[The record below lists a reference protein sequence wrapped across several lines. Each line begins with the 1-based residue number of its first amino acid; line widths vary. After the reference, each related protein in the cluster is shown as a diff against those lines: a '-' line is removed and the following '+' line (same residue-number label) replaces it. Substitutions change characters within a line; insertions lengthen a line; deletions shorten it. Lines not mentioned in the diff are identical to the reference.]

1 MAEEGDNSQ
10 EKTED
15 PSQRKIEKA
24 AEDGKVLTSKDMF
37 VFTGLFT
44 ALLMMYAVPS
54 IIEPTLSYWSRLFS
68 LEQGADLD
76 VLIGQR
82 ITEVIKM
89 ILITGAVVGLPMM
102 VILIFTQ
109 AAVAG
114 NLNFAP
120 KAMAFK
126 GNRINPLKGLAR
138 MVSLKAL
145 VELCKA
151 SLKVVLLFSVAI
163 GILYLQAPK
172 ILQLPFRSLG
182 EAVASAAS
190 MFPFVL
196 GALLLM
202 LAVIAFLDFMWQR
215 HTHTKEL
222 KMSKQD
228 QKDEH
233 KQTEGSPEVKAKI
246 RRMQMENSA
255 NAARQQTALNDV
267 PSATAII
274 TNPTHF
280 AVALKYE
287 VGSSD
292 APKILAMGRGKIAEM
307 IIEKGG
313 ESDVTIFRS
322 PLLARALF
330 FSGEIGGEIPELLYQ
345 AVAVILAYIYR
356 VDRGED
362 LERPDVELPLDMR
375 FDEFGKPLMAEAEAG
390 GLNA

>member
-15 PSQRKIEKA
+15 PSQRKLEKA

-37 VFTGLFT
+37 VFTGLFVG
-44 ALLMMYAVPS
+44 LLMMFAVPTV
-54 IIEPTLSYWSRLFS
+54 IEPTLGRWAEFFS
-68 LEQGADLD
+68 LEPGADLD
-76 VLIGQR
+76 VLITQR
-82 ITEVIKM
+82 ITLLIKT
-89 ILITGAVVGLPMM
+89 IIITGTFVGVPMM
-102 VILIFTQ
+102 VVSVLTQ

-114 NLNFAP
+114 SLNFAP

-126 GNRINPLKGLAR
+126 GNRINPLKGLQR
-138 MVSLKAL
+138 MVSVKAL
-145 VELCKA
+145 VELGKA

-163 GILYLQAPK
+163 AVLYDQAPK

-190 MFPFVL
+190 MFPKIL
-196 GALLLM
+196 GALLVV
-202 LAVIAFLDFMWQR
+202 LAVIALLDYMWQR
-215 HTHTKEL
+215 HTHIKEL

-228 QKDEH
+228 QKDEY
-233 KQTEGSPEVKAKI
+233 KQTDGSPEVKAKI

-280 AVALKYE
+280 AVALKYD
-287 VGSSD
+287 VGSLE

-307 IIEKGG
+307 IIERGNDA
-313 ESDVTIFRS
+313 DVTIFQS

-330 FSGEIGGEIPELLYQ
+330 FSGEIGREIPEMLYQ
-345 AVAVILAYIYR
+345 AVAVVLAYIYR

-362 LERPDVELPLDMR
+362 LERPDVELPEDMR
-375 FDEFGKPLMAEAEAG
+375 FDEFGKPLMAGVG
-390 GLNA
+390 GFNA

>member
-15 PSQRKIEKA
+15 PSQRKLDKA

-37 VFTGLFT
+37 VFTGLFGG
-44 ALLMMYAVPS
+44 LLMMLGVPG
-54 IIEPTLSYWSRLFS
+54 IVEPALGSWSALFN
-68 LEQGADLD
+68 LERGADLD
-76 VLIGQR
+76 ALIGQH
-82 ITEVIKM
+82 ITEGVKM
-89 ILITGAVVGLPMM
+89 ILIAGAVVGLPLM
-102 VILIFTQ
+102 VLVVLTQ

-114 NLNFAP
+114 SLNFAP
-120 KAMAFK
+120 KAMYFK
-126 GNRINPLKGLAR
+126 GNRMNPLKGLAR
-138 MVSLKAL
+138 MVSMKAL
-145 VELCKA
+145 VELGKA

-163 GILYLQAPK
+163 GILYVQAPK

-182 EAVASAAS
+182 EAVATAGS
-190 MFPFVL
+190 MFPAVL
-196 GALLLM
+196 GGLLLM
-202 LAVIAFLDFMWQR
+202 LAVIALLDFMWQR
-215 HTHTKEL
+215 HTHIKSL

-228 QKDEH
+228 QKDEY

-246 RRMQMENSA
+246 RRMQMESSA
-255 NAARQQTALNDV
+255 NASRQQTALNDV

-280 AVALKYE
+280 AVALKYD
-287 VGSSD
+287 VGSSQ

-307 IIEKGG
+307 IIERGN
-313 ESDVTIFRS
+313 DANVTVFRS

-330 FSGEIGGEIPELLYQ
+330 FSGEIGSEIPEMLYQ

-362 LERPDVELPLDMR
+362 LEQPDVELPEDMQ
-375 FDEFGKPLMAEAEAG
+375 FDEFGKPLVAGAG
-390 GLNA
+390 GF

>member
-15 PSQRKIEKA
+15 PSQRKLEKA

-37 VFTGLFT
+37 VFTGLFVG
-44 ALLMMYAVPS
+44 LLMMFAVPTV
-54 IIEPTLSYWSRLFS
+54 IEPTLGRWAEFFS
-68 LEQGADLD
+68 LEPGADLD
-76 VLIGQR
+76 VLITQR
-82 ITEVIKM
+82 ITLLIKT
-89 ILITGAVVGLPMM
+89 IIITGAFVGVPMM
-102 VILIFTQ
+102 VVSVLTQ

-114 NLNFAP
+114 SLNFAP

-126 GNRINPLKGLAR
+126 GNRINPLKGLQR
-138 MVSLKAL
+138 MVSVKAL
-145 VELCKA
+145 VELGKA

-163 GILYLQAPK
+163 AVLYDQAPK

-190 MFPFVL
+190 MFPKIL
-196 GALLLM
+196 GALLVV
-202 LAVIAFLDFMWQR
+202 LAVIALLDYMWQR
-215 HTHTKEL
+215 HTHIKEL

-228 QKDEH
+228 QKDEY
-233 KQTEGSPEVKAKI
+233 KQTDGSPEVKAKI

-267 PSATAII
+267 PSATAIMTI
-274 TNPTHF
+274 PTHF
-280 AVALKYE
+280 AVALKYD
-287 VGSSD
+287 VGSLE

-307 IIEKGG
+307 IIERGNDA
-313 ESDVTIFRS
+313 DVTIFQS

-330 FSGEIGGEIPELLYQ
+330 FSGEIGREIPEMLYQ
-345 AVAVILAYIYR
+345 AVAVVLAYIYR

-362 LERPDVELPLDMR
+362 LERPDVELPEDMR
-375 FDEFGKPLMAEAEAG
+375 FDEFGKPLMAGVG
-390 GLNA
+390 GFNA